1 MELWKRNLFVCW
13 IGMFFSSIGMSQI
26 APILP
31 LYIKQLG
38 VTDVSLI
45 QQYSGI
51 IFGCTFVVAA
61 FFRQFEGKLLINME
75 ENQCFYV
82 QVLGWE

>member
-51 IFGCTFVVAA
+51 ILDVP
-61 FFRQFEGKLLINME
+61 L
-75 ENQCFYV
+75 
-82 QVLGWE
+82 

>member
-13 IGMFFSSIGMSQI
+13 IGMFLVLCGDRQI

-51 IFGCTFVVAA
+51 ILDVP
-61 FFRQFEGKLLINME
+61 L
-75 ENQCFYV
+75 
-82 QVLGWE
+82 

>member
-51 IFGCTFVVAA
+51 IFGCTFVVAT
-61 FFRQFEGKLLINME
+61 FFSPI
-75 ENQCFYV
+75 
-82 QVLGWE
+82 

>member
-1 MELWKRNLFVCW
+1 MQGCNSIWNCGKKFICMLDRYV
-13 IGMFFSSIGMSQI
+13 FSSIGMSQI

-51 IFGCTFVVAA
+51 ILDV
-61 FFRQFEGKLLINME
+61 LL
-75 ENQCFYV
+75 
-82 QVLGWE
+82 